1 MDLGSRLKK
10 MRLNQLLS
18 VRDLAA
24 KVGVSPSFIYQL
36 ERGQVAPSFST
47 LKAMAT
53 ALGTNLSVLTADDL
67 PEDWLVV
74 RRDRRKRLV
83 VSSPG
88 VTVEL
93 LTFLGSRDKRM
104 QPVILTLEPG
114 AVYDENLNLH
124 DHEDFFLV
132 LEGRVE
138 VVLAR
143 RRLELLAGDAAY
155 FLFERPSALKNRGD
169 SQARVL
175 WTMSPPTF

>member
-36 ERGQVAPSFST
+36 EQGRVSPSFST
-47 LKAMAT
+47 LKAMAM
-53 ALGTNLSVLTADDL
+53 ALGTRVSVLTDDNL

-83 VSSPG
+83 TSSEG
-88 VTVEL
+88 VNVEL

-104 QPVILTLEPG
+104 QPVILTLGPG
-114 AVYDENLNLH
+114 AVYDENLNVH
-124 DHEDFFLV
+124 DHEDFLLV
-132 LEGRVE
+132 LDGRVE
-138 VVLAR
+138 VTLGDRA
-143 RRLELLAGDAAY
+143 LELAVGDAGY
-155 FLFERPSALKNRGD
+155 FLFQRPTSLRNPGETE
-169 SQARVL
+169 ARVL
-175 WTMSPPTF
+175 WTISPPTF